1 MLRRHFG
8 SRSASDREPNC
19 PTFSASTKTVYG
31 ATRLSYRRLL
41 LPVLASLV
49 LAAPQA
55 PSQTAKKKPAAKSA
69 APAVSSWTPEVQ
81 QYLGVSQG
89 GFTMVGLN
97 RLSKA
102 QLDALV
108 NAAKLATADD
118 PKKHLLT
125 CGPATPSQNGA
136 TRVWVTVSGDDPQ
149 GLRLAE
155 IRQAIRGLS
164 GVETVEKA
172 ENADRALHVVVQE
185 QTLGKRIIGYT
196 ASYMT
201 STPCKDDWR
210 KTDAEIKGQL
220 GTYTDPKGADL
231 ARDLAGMLDQ
241 DLQAFRA
248 GR

>member
-1 MLRRHFG
+1 
-8 SRSASDREPNC
+8 
-19 PTFSASTKTVYG
+19 
-31 ATRLSYRRLL
+31 
-41 LPVLASLV
+41 
-49 LAAPQA
+49 
-55 PSQTAKKKPAAKSA
+55 
-69 APAVSSWTPEVQ
+69 VQ

-89 GFTMVGLN
+89 SFSMVGLN

-102 QLDALV
+102 QLEALV
-108 NAAKLATADD
+108 NASRQATAGD
-118 PKKHLLT
+118 PRKHMLT
-125 CGPATPSQNGA
+125 CGPATPSQTGA

-155 IRQAIRGLS
+155 IRTAIRGLS
-164 GVETVEKA
+164 GVEAVETA
-172 ENADRALHVVVQE
+172 ANADRALHVVVQE

-201 STPCKDDWR
+201 STPCKDESR
-210 KTDAEIKGQL
+210 RNDAELKGQL

-248 GR
+248 GK

>member
-1 MLRRHFG
+1 MEQEDLNHRG
-8 SRSASDREPNC
+8 
-19 PTFSASTKTVYG
+19 
-31 ATRLSYRRLL
+31 LL
-41 LPVLASLV
+41 FFILTALLVTAPLAS
-49 LAAPQA
+49 
-55 PSQTAKKKPAAKSA
+55 SQTAVKKRPASKAA
-69 APAVSSWTPEVQ
+69 APVASAWTPEVQ

-89 GFTMVGLN
+89 SFTMVGLN

-108 NAAKLATADD
+108 NAAKVATADD

-125 CGPATPSQNGA
+125 CGAATPSQTGA

-248 GR
+248 GK